1 MPRAER
7 RIAAAIGR
15 TKKGE
20 ELGIEAAAGFVGV
33 EGTMEDAKGLASDI
47 AKRAA
52 SEALS
57 QTDNVLSTAAT
68 NGFRRY
74 LASRE
79 FQDAI
84 VKEIGQAAEPI
95 IAEVIGERMADL
107 EARVRAEF
115 AAQFETRVATE
126 VRKRLETAIDDVK
139 RRMT

>member
-95 IAEVIGERMADL
+95 IAEVIPHMPPPSHLGNPSPGVGGGPRGQERL
-107 EARVRAEF
+107 
-115 AAQFETRVATE
+115 ATFGC
-126 VRKRLETAIDDVK
+126 RLVSH
-139 RRMT
+139 